1 MKAYKFRLYPS
12 KKQEQTLFQTF
23 KSCRFVYNQL
33 LEKMN
38 KQTKINRGE
47 IQHSILELKKSFL
60 NSMVFIQKL
69 YNMNVIDYS

>member
-47 IQHSILELKKSFL
+47 IQHSILELKKEFPEL
-60 NSMVFIQKL
+60 NGV
-69 YNMNVIDYS
+69 